1 MSTKNLF
8 LTHYSL
14 VITYFNM
21 EFALIDYIVIV
32 VYLIGVAFIGIK
44 IAGRQTSTA
53 DYFLGSRDIPWWA
66 VLFSVVATETSTL
79 TFISIPAV
87 AYGGNLTFLQITLG
101 YIVGRILVSIYFLP
115 KYFEGDI
122 TTAYQF
128 LGQRFGPSM
137 RNVTSTTFMVTRL
150 LADGVR
156 LFATA
161 IPLAVILRLGGAF
174 AGWTDIEL
182 YLLSISVISLL
193 TLLYTLIG
201 GIKAVVWMDVIQ
213 MAVYIGGA
221 LIAVGFLINGLAN
234 GLTTATN
241 MAAEAG
247 KLQFLNFG
255 FDLSFEE
262 FIAQPYTFFTA
273 FIGGAVFSV
282 ASHGTDQ
289 IIVQRLL
296 TTRNVKDSQKALVWS
311 GFVVAFQFALFLGI
325 GILLFAFYNAQPAE
339 ALGLATSDA
348 IFAKFIVEE
357 LPVGLSGLI
366 VAALFAAA
374 MSSLSS
380 SLNSLSSSSTMDLYK
395 PYFGK
400 DNTQEQDLKI
410 SRIFTFIWAV
420 ILTASAF
427 FFAFL
432 QLQEGQRPAVVE
444 LGLGIASYTYGG
456 LLGAFVLGRISHH
469 PDKKDAMIGFF
480 VGLTALLF
488 MVKGP
493 IQDILP
499 GDGLAIA
506 WPLYTLVGSMIVVMT
521 GYISAWIRRIT

>member
-1 MSTKNLF
+1 
-8 LTHYSL
+8 
-14 VITYFNM
+14 M
-21 EFALIDYIVIV
+21 EFSFIDYIVIV
-32 VYLIGVAFIGIK
+32 LYLAGVAFIGIK
-44 IAGRQTSTA
+44 IAGRQTSTS

-115 KYFEGDI
+115 KYAEGNLA
-122 TTAYQF
+122 TAYQF
-128 LGQRFGPSM
+128 LGNRFGQSM
-137 RNVTSTTFMVTRL
+137 RNATSTTFMVTRL

-174 AGWTDIEL
+174 VGWTDFEV
-182 YLLSISVISLL
+182 YVLSILVISFI
-193 TLLYTLIG
+193 TVLYTLIG
-201 GIKAVVWMDVIQ
+201 GIKAVVWMDVMQ
-213 MAVYIGGA
+213 MGVYIGGA
-221 LIAVGFLINGLAN
+221 VFAGGIIIADLPNGLSGAI
-234 GLTTATN
+234 N
-241 MAAEAG
+241 MASEAG
-247 KLQFLNFG
+247 KLQILNFG
-255 FDLSFEE
+255 FEMGFAD

-273 FIGGAVFSV
+273 LIGGAVFSV

-289 IIVQRLL
+289 LIVQRLL
-296 TTRNVKDSQKALVWS
+296 TTRNLKDSQKALVWS
-311 GFVVAFQFALFLGI
+311 GVVVALQFALFLGI
-325 GILLFAFYNAQPAE
+325 GLLLYGFYNAQTPE
-339 ALGLATSDA
+339 ALGLATTDE
-348 IFAKFIVEE
+348 IFAKFIVEQ

-366 VAALFAAA
+366 VASLFAAA

-380 SLNSLSSSSTMDLYK
+380 SLNSLASSTTLDLYK

-400 DNTQEQDLKI
+400 SNTQAEDLKI
-410 SRIFTFIWAV
+410 SRIITIGWAI

-432 QLQEGQRPAVVE
+432 QLQEGERPAVVE

-456 LLGAFVLGRISHH
+456 LLGAFLLGRMFTK
-469 PDKKDAMIGFF
+469 PDKKDALIGFF
-480 VGLTALLF
+480 AGLVSLLF

-493 IQDILP
+493 IQNMLP

-506 WPLYTLVGSMIVVMT
+506 WPLYTVVGSFVVLLVGN
-521 GYISAWIRRIT
+521 ISCWIRNRN